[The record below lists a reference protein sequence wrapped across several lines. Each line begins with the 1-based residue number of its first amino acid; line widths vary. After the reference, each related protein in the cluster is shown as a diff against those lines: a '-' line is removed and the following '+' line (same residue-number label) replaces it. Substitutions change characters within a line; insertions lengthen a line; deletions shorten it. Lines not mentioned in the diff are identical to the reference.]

1 MRRGVAGLLGA
12 LVPLGLLLG
21 GTSLVAPATAGTIVE
36 DAPAAGTPHVLDGMV
51 RAVTRV
57 GNRIVLGGDFTQ
69 VREADDATVVER
81 VNLVSFDPDTG
92 DIDTA
97 FVPDPNGTVDAL
109 EPGPA
114 GSNSVYVGGDFSEIG
129 GVPRSRLA
137 LVRLSD
143 GSVSRTFDPAKANGK
158 VKDLALRDGRL
169 WIAGAFTH
177 LGGRARPALATV
189 NPKSGAFDSY
199 MSLQV
204 TGLHRGGFTGVG
216 NIDIDAAG
224 DRLVATGNFRR
235 IDGKRRE
242 QLALLELRPAGAAVT
257 AFRTRFFETPC
268 RRVFRSY
275 VDDARFSPDGT
286 YFVAV
291 TTGGHAGGPLGPC
304 DATVRFETAARGSD
318 VPYSWLAKTGGD
330 SLYSVDVTESVVYV
344 GGHPRWQNNTSG
356 RNDAGPG
363 AVSRPGVAA
372 LDPSNGLP
380 LSWNPTKQRG
390 VGVLDLFRD
399 PLGLWIASDTEIIA
413 DQLRP
418 RIALMPDQGRV
429 VPEFEAPGDLPK
441 LYLAGV
447 PEPSGSALVSR
458 AVNGAGF
465 GADVAEPAGVVAWSE
480 IRGAFLLDGQLYTAF
495 TNGDLLRRTFDGSS
509 YGEPVAVD
517 GADEIVPLTAWRTDI
532 SQMTAMFFDRG
543 RVYFTKTDSPRL
555 FYRYFAPESD
565 VVGADRRVAS
575 RGVPGIDF
583 SKVGGMTL
591 ADGTLYLTTRAGVLK
606 RVTWDTGARSGR
618 PVPGTV
624 RILSGP
630 KKDGRSW
637 KALEL
642 LAPDAS

>member
-36 DAPAAGTPHVLDGMV
+36 DVPVAGTPHVLDGMV

-69 VREADDATVVER
+69 VREADDAAVLER
-81 VNLVSFDPDTG
+81 VNLVSFDPATG
-92 DIDTA
+92 DIDTTFA
-97 FVPDPNGTVDAL
+97 PNPNGTVEAL
-109 EPGPA
+109 EPGPD
-114 GSNSVYVGGDFSEIG
+114 GGSVYVGGDFSEIG
-129 GVPRSRLA
+129 GVPRARVA

-143 GSVSRTFDPAKANGK
+143 GFVSRTFQPAKVNGK

-177 LGGRARPALATV
+177 VGGRAQPALATV
-189 NPKSGAFDSY
+189 KPTNGTLDSY
-199 MSLQV
+199 MSLRV
-204 TGLHRGGFTGVG
+204 AGVHRGGFTGVG
-216 NIDIDAAG
+216 NIDIDAGG
-224 DRLVATGNFRR
+224 DMLVATGNFRR

-242 QLALLELRPAGAAVT
+242 QLALLELGPTGAAVT
-257 AFRTRFFETPC
+257 TFRTRFFETPC
-268 RRVFRSY
+268 RRAFRSY

-286 YFVAV
+286 FFVAV

-304 DATVRFETAARGSD
+304 DATVRFESSAAGRD

-330 SLYSVDVTESVVYV
+330 SLYSVNVTESVVYV
-344 GGHPRWQNNTSG
+344 GGHPRYQNNTFG

-390 VGVLDLFRD
+390 VGVLDLLRD
-399 PLGLWIASDTEIIA
+399 ALGLWIASDTEIIA

-429 VPEFEAPGDLPK
+429 VPEFEAPADLTK

-447 PEPSGSALVSR
+447 PQPSGPELVSR
-458 AVNGAGF
+458 AVDGARF
-465 GADVAEPAGVVAWSE
+465 GDDVAEPDAPFDWSE
-480 IRGAFLLDGQLYTAF
+480 MRGAFLLDGQLYTAF
-495 TNGDLLRRTFDGSS
+495 TNGDLLRRSFDGSS

-543 RVYFTKTDSPRL
+543 RVYFTKADSPRL

-591 ADGTLYLTTRAGVLK
+591 EDGTLYVTTRAGVLK
-606 RVTWDTGARSGR
+606 RVAWDTGARSGR

-624 RILSGP
+624 QLLSGP

-637 KALEL
+637 RAREL